1 MEYDLIKAFAPSN
14 VHFKMATEEKKMN
27 AILTNIKIASP
38 RLQDKKS
45 IDGVSL
51 GTYLAVIARNG
62 REHFKGRRMGENY
75 GGRSWDKK

>member
-1 MEYDLIKAFAPSN
+1 
-14 VHFKMATEEKKMN
+14 MN
-27 AILTNIKIASP
+27 AILTNIKIVNSLSAFTGLEE
-38 RLQDKKS
+38 RKS